1 MIKVVEVT
9 TKKQQKA
16 FLDFPLELYRGN
28 PYFVPPI
35 YSEEKQIFSPDYA
48 YYDQSEAVYYLAMRG
63 NKVVGRIS
71 GILHRG
77 SNQIHR
83 HKRVRFTRFDTI
95 NDLEVAQALFAQLEN
110 WAREKNMDTICGPL
124 GFSNLEREGLL
135 IEGFDQLSTF
145 SEQYNFSY
153 YGELIEK
160 CGYQKEVD
168 WIESK
173 IYAPDEKSYNRL
185 QRIAEKS
192 MEKNHLTLCHFRST
206 KELIDRYATKIFD
219 ILDEGY
225 ADLYDTVPLTPAV
238 RKLAC
243 KNFEAILNPDYV
255 GVIVNEQ
262 DEIVCFGVCFPFIGE
277 ALQKSGG
284 HLTPLTLWRLMK
296 VLKKPRILELGLI
309 TVASKYRN
317 MAGNAIA
324 LAGLARILKESN
336 IEYAETNLN
345 LEHNMNIRQMW
356 KRFSSEE
363 HKRRRSYVKSLT

>member
-1 MIKVVEVT
+1 MIKVAEVT
-9 TKKQQKA
+9 TRKQQKA
-16 FLDFPLELYRGN
+16 FLDFPLGLYRGN

-356 KRFSSEE
+356 KRFSSVE

>member
-1 MIKVVEVT
+1 MIKVAEVT
-9 TKKQQKA
+9 TRKQQKA
-16 FLDFPLELYRGN
+16 FLDFPLGLYRGN

-95 NDLEVAQALFAQLEN
+95 NDLEVAQALFTQLEN

-262 DEIVCFGVCFPFIGE
+262 DEIVCFGVCFPFIRE

-356 KRFSSEE
+356 KRFSSVE